1 MRLYIIRHA
10 QSLNNALEDQ
20 RHRIAEPH
28 LTEIGRQQAECLAQ
42 ALSNGGIP
50 DPKLGDVGRSFDRLY
65 TSPMRR
71 ALETT
76 QPLAR
81 ALGIRPHIWVDIHE
95 CGGMWQ
101 DHGEDGGIVGYPG
114 LNRAEIAAAFPG
126 YIAPPELTD
135 AGWWRAGQEGSAA
148 CRARVWRVAAT
159 LRSWAASDDR
169 IALVTHGDFT
179 NNLLQALL
187 DASAPVWIHMYN
199 TGISV
204 VDFRPDGSLGL
215 RYTNRVD
222 HLPPELIT

>member
-1 MRLYIIRHA
+1 MRLYLIRHA
-10 QSLNNALEDQ
+10 QSINNALEDQ

-28 LTEIGRQQAECLAQ
+28 LTEIGLRQADCLAQ
-42 ALSNGGIP
+42 AFGSGGAP
-50 DPKLGDVGRSFDRLY
+50 DPKLGDAGRPFDRLY

-76 QPLAR
+76 RPLAT
-81 ALGIRPHIWVDIHE
+81 ALGVRPYIWVDIHE

-114 LNRAEIAAAFPG
+114 LSRSEIAAAFPD
-126 YIAPPELTD
+126 YIVPPELTE
-135 AGWWRAGQEGSAA
+135 AGWWDRAQESSAE
-148 CRARVWRVAAT
+148 CRARVARVAGT
-159 LRSWAASDDR
+159 LRAWAARDER
-169 IALVTHGDFT
+169 VALVSHGDFI

-199 TGISV
+199 TGITV
-204 VDFRPDGSLGL
+204 VDMRADGSLGL
-215 RYTNRVD
+215 RFTNRVD